1 MKIARVE
8 KWKMKDG
15 ETEFY
20 EWEELYFIVKEGRET
35 IWLNENMER
44 IDNPLEDFN
53 QRKFNRIVNTG
64 KNGTFEAS
72 DEWEFDIIF
81 NERGV
86 FESEDADKILEKLSI
101 RA

>member
-35 IWLNENMER
+35 IWLNEKLEK
-44 IDNPLEDFN
+44 IENPLKDFN
-53 QRKFNRIVNTG
+53 QRKFNRLVNTG

-72 DEWEFDIIF
+72 DEWEFDVIF
-81 NERGV
+81 YERGV
-86 FESEDADKILEKLSI
+86 FESDDADRILEKLSI